1 MSDLPGPGSP
11 ADLLGLRLARTA
23 RGQQEISA
31 RQLPLARPARNLL
44 LIIDPGRTTGE
55 WLALVRG
62 CTEDD
67 LYQLL
72 TNGLVAAV
80 VASGEAPASSAS
92 VTQSTTQTTTQ
103 SATQSTTQSAT
114 QSAAKSSAPPAE
126 PGPPATEGIP
136 VATARMSLADAL
148 QMQSYRL
155 LYDRM
160 TAEAR
165 PQLGLIKGYKLILD
179 IERCSGPEA
188 IRALALQFVETV
200 RGVHGDTR
208 ARALAQRLADPP

>member
-62 CTEDD
+62 CSEDD

-92 VTQSTTQTTTQ
+92 VTQSA
-103 SATQSTTQSAT
+103 S

>member
-62 CTEDD
+62 CTEDN

-92 VTQSTTQTTTQ
+92 VTQSA
-103 SATQSTTQSAT
+103 S